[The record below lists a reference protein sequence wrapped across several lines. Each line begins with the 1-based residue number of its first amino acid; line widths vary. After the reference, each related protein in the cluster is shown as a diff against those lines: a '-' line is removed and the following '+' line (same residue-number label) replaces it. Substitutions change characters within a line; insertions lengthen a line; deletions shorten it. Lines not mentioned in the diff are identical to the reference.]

1 MHMTQEPK
9 VDTEQR
15 GCQRFKVNAPL
26 SLLIGEQP
34 VLGYTRDLSNQ
45 GVYFYLST
53 ADCARIEGHFEFLID
68 LPPEITLSSRCRIRC
83 TGRALRTEPSERD
96 LTGIAAEILDYSISR

>member
-1 MHMTQEPK
+1 MTQKPK

-26 SLLIGEQP
+26 SLLIGGHP
-34 VLGYTRDLSNQ
+34 VLGYTRDLSNK

-53 ADCARIEGHFEFLID
+53 ADCARIEGEFELLID
-68 LPPEITLSSRCRIRC
+68 LPPEITLSSRCQIRC
-83 TGRALRTEPSERD
+83 TGRVLRMELSERD
-96 LTGIAAEILDYSISR
+96 LTGIAVEILDYSISR